1 VLTRSTIPEAGA
13 CARLSA
19 CWEAG
24 APAASTRSGGQLIK
38 ANKTTR
44 VNRMIRIPRVLVV
57 DEEGTQ
63 LGQMETRDALALAEE
78 KGLDLVEVAP
88 MARPPVCRI
97 MDYGKYRYE
106 QSKKARKARQTAHTV
121 KIKTIKFRPKTDDHD
136 YQFKTIKFRPKT
148 DDHDYQ
154 FKKKHIQQ
162 FLESGNKVKVI
173 MQFRGREISHLD
185 LGLEFLQVLIQE
197 VSEYGVPE
205 SQPQREGKLISFI
218 LAPRKTKPAA
228 RSEGSEED

>member
-1 VLTRSTIPEAGA
+1 
-13 CARLSA
+13 
-19 CWEAG
+19 
-24 APAASTRSGGQLIK
+24 
-38 ANKTTR
+38 
-44 VNRMIRIPRVLVV
+44 MIRIPRVLVV

-63 LGQMETRDALALAEE
+63 LGQMDTRDALALAEE

-106 QSKKARKARQTAHTV
+106 QSKKARKARQTAHTT
-121 KIKTIKFRPKTDDHD
+121 KI
-136 YQFKTIKFRPKT
+136 KTIKFRPKT

-162 FLESGNKVKVI
+162 FLEAGNKVKVI

-185 LGLEFLQVLIQE
+185 LGLEFLHVLIQE
-197 VSEYGVPE
+197 VSEWGSPE
-205 SQPQREGKLISFI
+205 SMPQREGRLITFI
-218 LAPRKTKPAA
+218 IAPRKDRVAPKSAETD
-228 RSEGSEED
+228 E